1 MRWRP
6 RATPLARAALL
17 ALAILLPQVVRNEY
31 YLQVVTLGYIWAIA
45 TYGLN
50 LILGFAGQLS
60 LAHAGFLGIGAY
72 TAALLATGPGVSFW
86 IALPAAIGL
95 SALAGYS
102 VGSLCLRSKGHY
114 FAIFTLA
121 VGIIIHL
128 VIQKWESVT
137 HGPIGVIGIP
147 GPDALGPLR
156 FETSAARCYLVLACL
171 VLSIVASVRILYS
184 RVGRALIAVRES
196 EELAASVGI
205 DVMRTKRMAFT
216 LSAAFA
222 GLAGALYAGYIGYL
236 GPEVASVE
244 VTFNTLLYLMVGGV
258 GSISGPLTGTFIVYG
273 LGQVL
278 QVLQD
283 YQMIIFG
290 AALVLLIVFLPG
302 GLAGAVRRVR
312 RRPDASPVARVVEEL
327 W

>member
-1 MRWRP
+1 MLKRG
-6 RATPLARAALL
+6 ATSIAVASLL
-17 ALAILLPQVVRNEY
+17 AVGALLPQVVRNEY
-31 YLQVVTLGYIWAIA
+31 YLQVLTLGYVWAIA

-50 LILGFAGQLS
+50 IILGFAGQLS
-60 LAHAGFLGIGAY
+60 LAHAGFFGIGAY
-72 TAALLATGPGVSFW
+72 TTALLSTSQGLSFWVGLPASVGVS
-86 IALPAAIGL
+86 AA
-95 SALAGYS
+95 AGYGI
-102 VGSLCLRSKGHY
+102 GSLCLRSKGHY

-128 VIQKWESVT
+128 VIQKWESLT
-137 HGPIGVIGIP
+137 HGHVGVIGIP
-147 GPDALGPLR
+147 GPGALGPVS
-156 FETSAARCYLVLACL
+156 FETSAARCYLVLAFL
-171 VLSIVASVRILYS
+171 VLSMATSVRILHS
-184 RVGRALIAVRES
+184 RLGRNLIAVRES
-196 EELAASVGI
+196 ESLAASVGI

-244 VTFNTLLYLMVGGV
+244 VTFNTLLYVMVGGL
-258 GSISGPLTGTFIVYG
+258 GSISGPLTGTFLVYG
-273 LGQVL
+273 LSQVL

-290 AALVLLIVFLPG
+290 AALVLLIIFLPG
-302 GLAGAVRRVR
+302 GLAGFARRVR
-312 RRPDASPVARVVEEL
+312 RRTERPPVARVAEEL